1 MDFTIVG
8 EVTDVEII
16 AKGRGI
22 RRLKILTKRYGGK
35 NWRKM
40 KGVATILTLSGSPR
54 WPELD
59 WYEAHG
65 VGRRDGRSNDSW
77 TNVD

>member
-1 MDFTIVG
+1 MDFIIVG

-16 AKGRGI
+16 AKGPSI
-22 RRLKILTKRYGGK
+22 RRLKIPTKRYGSK

-40 KGVATILTLSGSPR
+40 KGIATIITPSGSTR
-54 WPELD
+54 WAELH

-65 VGRRDGRSNDSW
+65 VGRKGWKIKRFLD
-77 TNVD
+77 

>member
-16 AKGRGI
+16 AKGPSI
-22 RRLKILTKRYGGK
+22 RRLKIPTKRYGSK

-40 KGVATILTLSGSPR
+40 KGIDDDHHTERFNTMG
-54 WPELD
+54 
-59 WYEAHG
+59 
-65 VGRRDGRSNDSW
+65 
-77 TNVD
+77 